1 MEKELINQEEA
12 VVPTI
17 LDLLLGKNVVA
28 VNKQL
33 PTAQYEVPRLSA
45 AAGKPVLFTLRA
57 LPYGRVQ
64 EMKRL
69 TDESAIQILL
79 AGCVEP
85 DLKDVEGFEAF
96 IERYK
101 AGLPIER
108 AAIDS
113 MKL

>member
-12 VVPTI
+12 VDPTI

-45 AAGKPVLFTLRA
+45 AAGKPVVFTLRA

-64 EMKRL
+64 EAPDRRVRHPDPAGRL
-69 TDESAIQILL
+69 CG
-79 AGCVEP
+79 AGS
-85 DLKDVEGFEAF
+85 EGPCP
-96 IERYK
+96 
-101 AGLPIER
+101 AGEVQGCDAGGDHQGP
-108 AAIDS
+108 AAS
-113 MKL
+113 R